1 MVRALWGIGTYC
13 FLVSSLAIAAEPSL
27 DASKSTKVDFQ
38 RDIGPLLARNCVDCH
53 GPTLQ
58 MAELRL
64 DQRRFVLGDDADPD
78 LVKAG
83 KSDES
88 LLIKRLVDRKL
99 GILMPP
105 SFPFPPGEKIGLPD
119 AAIDLLKEW
128 IDQGAQWPEGVTLAS
143 EPTTSATSAKTK
155 ALLAAIRS
163 GDHRSVAELLSREM
177 DLANATDR
185 RGDTPLMNAGVYSD
199 AAMM

>member
-1 MVRALWGIGTYC
+1 MVRALWALGTSC
-13 FLVSSLAIAAEPSL
+13 FLVSSLAIAAEPGSVT
-27 DASKSTKVDFQ
+27 AKSTKVDFQ
-38 RDIGPLLARNCVDCH
+38 REIGPLLARNCVDCH

-58 MAELRL
+58 LAELRL

-88 LLIKRLVDRKL
+88 LLMKRLVDRKL

-105 SFPFPPGEKIGLPD
+105 SFPFPPGEKVGLPD
-119 AAIDLLKEW
+119 SAIALLKTW

-143 EPTTSATSAKTK
+143 EPTTSPTSTKTK
-155 ALLAAIRS
+155 ALFAAIRA
-163 GDHRSVAELLSREM
+163 GDHHSVIELISRDKE
-177 DLANATDR
+177 LANA
-185 RGDTPLMNAGVYSD
+185 
-199 AAMM
+199 

>member
-1 MVRALWGIGTYC
+1 MVRAWGVVISC
-13 FLVSSLAIAAEPSL
+13 FLLFGSLVSAVEP
-27 DASKSTKVDFQ
+27 DPKTGKQDKVDFQ
-38 RDIGPLLARNCVDCH
+38 RDIAPLLVRNCIDCH

-64 DQRRFVLGDDADPD
+64 DQRRFVLGSDADPD
-78 LVKAG
+78 LVKTG
-83 KSDES
+83 KSEES

-128 IDQGAQWPEGVTLAS
+128 IDQGAQWPDEVKLAS
-143 EPTTSATSAKTK
+143 EPTTS
-155 ALLAAIRS
+155 
-163 GDHRSVAELLSREM
+163 
-177 DLANATDR
+177 
-185 RGDTPLMNAGVYSD
+185 
-199 AAMM
+199 